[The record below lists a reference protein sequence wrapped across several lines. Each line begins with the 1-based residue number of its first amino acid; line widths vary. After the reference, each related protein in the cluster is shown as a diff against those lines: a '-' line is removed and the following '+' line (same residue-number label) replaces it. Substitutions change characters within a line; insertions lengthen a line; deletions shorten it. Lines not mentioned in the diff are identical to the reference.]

1 MHGGFLLYRPLTLW
15 VTPPRLHS
23 AASRLCH
30 YNMRFQRM
38 GTISRRHFVRP
49 IPICIFDAWGLPLVS
64 PPHLMG
70 NAPSFT
76 LGGKSIVPL
85 QYAFSTHGHNLSAA
99 FRPPH
104 SNMHLRCMGA
114 SSYSKFIHIA
124 AYLLIQ
130 LNKQQRYDYQYDGQ
144 CRTKGPVI
152 STLKLSL
159 YEISDNI

>member
-38 GTISRRHFVRP
+38 GTISRRHFVSP

-64 PPHLMG
+64 PPHLR
-70 NAPSFT
+70 
-76 LGGKSIVPL
+76 
-85 QYAFSTHGHNLSAA
+85 SAA
-99 FRPPH
+99 FRQPH

>member
-38 GTISRRHFVRP
+38 GTISRRHFVSP

-99 FRPPH
+99 FRQPH

-114 SSYSKFIHIA
+114 SSCIA
-124 AYLLIQ
+124 PSPSFGGISSAPFQYASSMHGGFLI
-130 LNKQQRYDYQYDGQ
+130 L
-144 CRTKGPVI
+144 PV
-152 STLKLSL
+152 LPYRRLS
-159 YEISDNI
+159 SDTA

>member
-30 YNMRFQRM
+30 SNMRFQRM
-38 GTISRRHFVRP
+38 GTISRRHFVSP

-64 PPHLMG
+64 PPHLR
-70 NAPSFT
+70 
-76 LGGKSIVPL
+76 
-85 QYAFSTHGHNLSAA
+85 SAA
-99 FRPPH
+99 FRQPH